1 MYVSEFTLHAKPGQ
15 FEQLAETYSAFAREF
30 LSMQPQLESVLI
42 LGDEAQGIVRGIG
55 VFEEE
60 AAADAVNS
68 DPVFAAFNEAAEPLL
83 AKPPERVELK
93 LLHTFVKA

>member
-15 FEQLAETYSAFAREF
+15 FDQLAELYSAFAAEF
-30 LSMQPQLESVLI
+30 LSIQPQLESVLI

-55 VFEEE
+55 IFDEE

-68 DPVFAAFNEAAEPLL
+68 DPVFAAFNEAAEALL
-83 AKPPERVELK
+83 SAPPERVELK
-93 LLHTFVKA
+93 LLHTYVKA